1 LPNRCKLL
9 VIGLDSASLDLL
21 VPWIE
26 RKKLP
31 HLGNLL
37 RKGAHGNLFSPLP
50 LSPPA
55 WSSIYTGKNPG
66 KHGIYDFSRRQQSSY
81 SFKPINSTQR
91 AGKDFW
97 EILSDEGLRV
107 GIVNAPIAYPPRKVN
122 GFMITGFMTPGE
134 NCEYTYPA
142 SLKKE
147 LQSVFP
153 DFRVSQ
159 SHELLLKFR
168 RELYLKEIHKTVDN
182 IGKVALHLLGK
193 SDCDFFSVFFSET
206 DHVQHW
212 FWDSLDEDRQN
223 GKQGNPILD
232 VYEQVDRIVGQL
244 LEKVDEETWVLV
256 VSDHGGCRLK
266 RFFHPNVFLNSIGA
280 LTFQRKP
287 KTLLRL
293 ALYRLGI
300 TQGLYKFAFSQR
312 LDLLKFLLK
321 PIALSHSD
329 IEWSRTL
336 AFSAGSGQIFINLV
350 GREEK
355 GFVTPKD
362 YDKTRMMLV
371 NKLRTVKDQTNDQH
385 PFDQV
390 YLGEE
395 IFSGPYAQE
404 GPDIQ
409 IIAKPTY
416 EIFPWTTIADS
427 VFTPNI
433 ERTGT
438 HTAQGLYILGGTGV
452 SPGLKENA
460 TVVDIAP
467 TILYILGVPVPSV
480 MDGRVMKQAFSEE
493 FLAKHSIERK
503 VIGESER
510 RETNELSED
519 EQALVEERLRA
530 MGYLG

>member
-1 LPNRCKLL
+1 
-9 VIGLDSASLDLL
+9 
-21 VPWIE
+21 
-26 RKKLP
+26 
-31 HLGNLL
+31 
-37 RKGAHGNLFSPLP
+37 
-50 LSPPA
+50 
-55 WSSIYTGKNPG
+55 
-66 KHGIYDFSRRQQSSY
+66 
-81 SFKPINSTQR
+81 
-91 AGKDFW
+91 
-97 EILSDEGLRV
+97 
-107 GIVNAPIAYPPRKVN
+107 
-122 GFMITGFMTPGE
+122 
-134 NCEYTYPA
+134 
-142 SLKKE
+142 
-147 LQSVFP
+147 
-153 DFRVSQ
+153 
-159 SHELLLKFR
+159 
-168 RELYLKEIHKTVDN
+168 
-182 IGKVALHLLGK
+182 
-193 SDCDFFSVFFSET
+193 
-206 DHVQHW
+206 
-212 FWDSLDEDRQN
+212 
-223 GKQGNPILD
+223 
-232 VYEQVDRIVGQL
+232 
-244 LEKVDEETWVLV
+244 
-256 VSDHGGCRLK
+256 
-266 RFFHPNVFLNSIGA
+266 
-280 LTFQRKP
+280 
-287 KTLLRL
+287 
-293 ALYRLGI
+293 
-300 TQGLYKFAFSQR
+300 
-312 LDLLKFLLK
+312 LLK
-321 PIALSHSD
+321 PTALSHSD

-362 YDKTRMMLV
+362 YDKTRTMLV

-390 YLGEE
+390 YLGED

-510 RETNELSED
+510 RETDELSED
-519 EQALVEERLRA
+519 EQALVEGRLRA